1 MQILLVRLS
10 SMGDL
15 LHSLPALTDAARA
28 LPNATFDWLTD
39 EAFAQIPKWHSSLG
53 SVIPVPSYPFGGG
66 RISSAIRSR
75 HPRGFLR
82 TLRKKHYDLIIDLQG
97 EWKSALAARF
107 AKGPVAGYDSASI
120 HEWGAQFFYGKRF
133 HVTKEQHSIQ
143 RMRSLVAQALGYA
156 VPADM
161 QYGIDTSR
169 LPEVASFVDKPYL
182 VFIHSTSWE
191 SKCWPEVYWQQLVSD
206 ALDNGFSIVLPWGT
220 DAERD
225 RAARIAGGSERVAIL
240 PKLSISE
247 KAAVIAG
254 AEGTV
259 GLDTGLSHIAAAL
272 GIPSVTLYGAT
283 DPELIGASGK
293 NQIQIASQFVCVKC
307 HQSRCDY
314 RGEYKMKP
322 ACFEMI
328 HPSDVW
334 SALIR
339 LMKQAQVV

>member
-15 LHSLPALTDAARA
+15 LHSLPALTDAAHA
-28 LPNATFDWLTD
+28 LPHATFDWLTD
-39 EAFAQIPKWHSSLG
+39 EAFAQIPRWHSNLA
-53 SVIPVPSYPFGGG
+53 SVISVPSHPFGGG
-66 RISSAIRSR
+66 RISSVMRNGKYR
-75 HPRGFLR
+75 DFFKNLHGKR
-82 TLRKKHYDLIIDLQG
+82 YDLIIDLQG

-107 AKGPVAGYDSASI
+107 ARGPVAGYDSASI
-120 HEWGAQFFYGKRF
+120 HEWGAQFFYGKKFR
-133 HVTKEQHSIQ
+133 VRKDQHSIQ
-143 RMRSLVAQALGYA
+143 RMRSLMAQALDYS
-156 VPADM
+156 VPQEM
-161 QYGIDTSR
+161 EYGIDIAHF
-169 LPEVASFVDKPYL
+169 PEVQAFAGKPYL

-191 SKCWPEVYWQQLVSD
+191 SKCWPEIYWQQLASD
-206 ALDNGFSIVLPWGT
+206 ALKNGFSIVLPWGT

-225 RAARIAGGSERVAIL
+225 RAARIAEGNDRIVVL

-293 NQIQIASQFVCVKC
+293 NQIRIASEFICVKC

-314 RGEYKMKP
+314 RGEAKMKP
-322 ACFEMI
+322 ACFERLQ
-328 HPSDVW
+328 PPQVW
-334 SALIR
+334 SALDR
-339 LMKQAQVV
+339 LMNRAQAV